1 MKIAICF
8 FGKIG
13 YSHGRE
19 SYGDKL
25 DINITYNHLRKHVL
39 EKYDDTDIFIHSW
52 DIEDEEKLISVF
64 KPISIK
70 CEKQKSFGINIDDLS
85 INEQNDERNIG
96 KNFRAISQTYSLIS
110 SFDLAIE
117 NEEKNNFK
125 YDYIVGLRLD
135 TLFLKDLKIEYLEKE
150 SINLQRKVSINS
162 KPINWLNEAQGYIH
176 SGFII
181 ILNSNL
187 LRNTEYKQIYNFD
200 YNNKNNIYYSRKII
214 NTFSMLNPILLNN
227 KIREGIPPN
236 TTYITRRIYY
246 EYELVFENNKINKCV
261 CISKKQIKLNWEK
274 YNNYY
279 KL

>member
-19 SYGDKL
+19 SYGNKL
-25 DINITYNHLRKHVL
+25 DINITYNHLKKHVL
-39 EKYDDTDIFIHSW
+39 EKYDDADIFIHSW

-70 CEKQKSFGINIDDLS
+70 CEKQKSFGIKIDDLS
-85 INEQNDERNIG
+85 IDEKNDEGDIG
-96 KNFRAISQTYSLIS
+96 KNFRAVSQTYSLIS

-135 TLFLKDLKIEYLEKE
+135 TLFLKDLILEYLKKD
-150 SINLQRKVSINS
+150 SINLQRKVSIKNN
-162 KPINWLNEAQGYIH
+162 PICWHNITQGYIH
-176 SGFII
+176 SSFII

-200 YNNKNNIYYSRKII
+200 YNNKNNIYHSRKII

-227 KIREGIPPN
+227 KIIEGIPPN

-246 EYELVFENNKINKCV
+246 EYEQVFENNKIKK
-261 CISKKQIKLNWEK
+261 ISLLSKKQLELNWEK